1 MRTVEVIEQITSEPI
16 KALGYELVDV
26 EFIKEQSEWVLTLY
40 IDKDGGVNIE
50 DCEKV
55 SKAVEPLIDEA
66 DPISQSY
73 FLSVSSPGL
82 DRPLKN
88 ARDYERFI
96 GKAVTVK
103 LYAKQDGKKDYT
115 GELSSYT
122 DETLTLLTKD
132 GKSHEFILKNIA
144 QIKPFIEF

>member
-1 MRTVEVIEQITSEPI
+1 MRTVEIVEQIAAEPI

-26 EFIKEQSEWVLTLY
+26 EFVKEQGDWVLTLY

-50 DCEKV
+50 DCERV

-88 ARDYERFI
+88 ARDYERSI
-96 GKAVTVK
+96 GKTVIVK
-103 LYAKQDGKKDYT
+103 LYAKQDGEKDYT
-115 GELSSYT
+115 GELLSYS
-122 DETLTLLTKD
+122 DEALTMLTKD
-132 GKSHEFILKNIA
+132 GNSREFVLKNIA